1 MKIWIIW
8 LRGLTLW
15 LLAIGLWEALS
26 KVSPWVP
33 SAVGIGRLVAADLT
47 DPQILLALGRSLF
60 RMAVGFSAVFL
71 LGIGVGLL
79 LGRFRLLDEIF
90 GTVAMALH
98 AMPGAAWVPLAILLF
113 GLTQWA
119 VIFTVLLGATGI
131 VMANTSTGVKE
142 VPVLLLHAARTM
154 GARGAKIFWYV
165 VVPSAIPRIVDGL
178 RLAWAFGWRALMAGE
193 LMIGSLKGMGE
204 ILSRVAKE
212 RDLHQLLA
220 FMTII
225 AVISLAVDHLIFRR
239 LETAVRTRWGV

>member
-1 MKIWIIW
+1 MKRPI
-8 LRGLTLW
+8 LW

-33 SAVGIGRLVAADLT
+33 SAIGIVAAAAANLA

-60 RMAVGFSAVFL
+60 RMAVGFSAVVL

-90 GTVAMALH
+90 GTLAMALH

-131 VMANTSTGVKE
+131 VMVNTSAGVRE
-142 VPVLLLHAARTM
+142 VPAVLLNAARTM
-154 GARGAKIFWYV
+154 GARGSKIFWYV

-212 RDLHQLLA
+212 RDLHQILA

-239 LETAVRTRWGV
+239 LETLVKTRWGTA